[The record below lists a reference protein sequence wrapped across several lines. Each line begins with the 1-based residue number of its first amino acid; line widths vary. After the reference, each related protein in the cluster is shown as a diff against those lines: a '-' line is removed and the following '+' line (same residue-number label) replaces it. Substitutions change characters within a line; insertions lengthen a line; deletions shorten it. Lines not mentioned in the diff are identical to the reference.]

1 MKDKKKL
8 FVIVPVIVI
17 VCVIVA
23 LIFNVQHNKKKKAE
37 SNLVNETYTIPE
49 RQTIFLDGQVQYSN
63 KMDFVQNDANGT
75 VDKIDVSDKQSVKE
89 GQTLFNYK
97 NEQIIEQYDNLE
109 QQLRDLDSQ
118 SSMITNDSKN
128 VQMSSNNTQKSSIQQ
143 QMDSIKD
150 KRYTD
155 ILAPFDGVVS
165 RPSNTDSNS
174 GSNGVSSK
182 VVLSLINPK
191 MQVVANVS
199 EKDVLK
205 LRKNQK
211 VQISTYGTN
220 KQFTGKIASIGT
232 EPVQGTQV
240 GADATSTA
248 LAQSSSGVS
257 NYPVYIN
264 IDNQNDIYSGF
275 HVEATTV
282 DESELPKIPKSAV
295 FDHNGNKYVWRIK
308 NNKLKRA
315 PVDLDEY
322 DSSYMQVRSGLNFG
336 DKIIKKASAGMKEGD
351 TFGTTATGN

>member
-17 VCVIVA
+17 VCVMVA

-63 KMDFVQNDANGT
+63 KVDFVQNDANGT

-109 QQLRDLDSQ
+109 QQLKDLDSQ
-118 SSMITNDSKN
+118 SSMLTNNSKN
-128 VQMSSNNTQKSSIQQ
+128 VQMSTNNTQKSSIQQ

-155 ILAPFDGVVS
+155 VLAPFDGVVS
-165 RPSNTDSNS
+165 RTSNTDSNS
-174 GSNGVSSK
+174 GSNSVSSK

-211 VQISTYGTN
+211 VEISTYGTD

-232 EPVQGTQV
+232 EPVQGTQLSN
-240 GADATSTA
+240 DTA
-248 LAQSSSGVS
+248 SAALTQSSSVS

-264 IDNQNDIYSGF
+264 IANQNDIYSGF

-351 TFGTTATGN
+351 TFGTAATGN